1 MPSVPLC
8 KPCWGISMA
17 TPEEKIG
24 IVYMRP
30 DRPPR
35 YFQISRKLAEK
46 KMTASIARYKK
57 QGGLFCDGYAKA
69 ALVGL
74 LENKK

>member
-1 MPSVPLC
+1 MNQ
-8 KPCWGISMA
+8 
-17 TPEEKIG
+17 PEEKIG
-24 IVYMRP
+24 IVWMRP
-30 DRPPR
+30 NKPPR
-35 YFQISRKLAEK
+35 YFQITRKLAEK